1 MVRRGSTVMILT
13 PRAFAAKTMFHQ
25 PMGLLQQFVAQII
38 KTLVFAVGAAPMFS
52 TPKLS
57 VSPTRQ
63 PERQAADDSVH
74 QVVEPK

>member
-1 MVRRGSTVMILT
+1 
-13 PRAFAAKTMFHQ
+13 
-25 PMGLLQQFVAQII
+25 MGLLQQFVAQII